1 MKKKIFKTICTLSFA
16 ALGLIASSGAQSAHA
31 ESVNNY
37 IANNNIGHAKIT
49 SAVWSGFPKN
59 SYRHSGRPEGVVV
72 HETANPSSTIY
83 NEIAYMK
90 RNYNAAFVHS
100 FVDSSRI
107 INIANTKY
115 LAWGAGPI
123 ANARF
128 VQFEQ
133 VRVHSKTAFAK
144 EMANSAYYT
153 AYLLKQYGLKPNDAA
168 YDGKGTVWSHDA
180 VSRYL
185 GGTDHTDPK
194 AYFASAGKTY
204 FGTSYTFAQFYQLVK
219 TNYNNLTSSAHTA
232 TDSYDK
238 VSYKSANDTASLS
251 KNYKSYRLY
260 NHVKNS
266 RANVKSYSWNSV
278 SAKNGKKVYI
288 DNIARK
294 DSGKYAWYRIRFAKS
309 STAKKYWVY
318 EKALNVT
325 ADNTEDITNEDVATV
340 SQYTNSNVTSSAVSD
355 SSTSE
360 SANSSS
366 DNSANASANS
376 TSTSI
381 DSSN

>member
-1 MKKKIFKTICTLSFA
+1 MKKNIIKTICTLSFA
-16 ALGLIASSGAQSAHA
+16 ALGLIATGAQSAHA
-31 ESVNNY
+31 QSVNSY

-49 SAVWSGFPKN
+49 SAIWGGFPKN
-59 SYRHSGRPEGVVV
+59 NYRHSGKPEGVVV

-90 RNYNAAFVHS
+90 RNYNSAFVHS

-107 INIANTKY
+107 INIANTNY
-115 LAWGAGPI
+115 LAWGAGPV

-133 VRVHSKTAFAK
+133 VRVHSKSAFAK

-153 AYLLKQYGLKPNDAA
+153 AYLLHQYGLKPNDAA

-204 FGTSYTFAQFYQLVK
+204 FGASYTFAQFYQLVK
-219 TNYNNLTSSAHTA
+219 TNYNNLTDDAHTA
-232 TDSYDK
+232 ATNYDK
-238 VSYKSANDTASLS
+238 VSYKSVNDTSSLG
-251 KNYKSYRLY
+251 KDYKSYRLY

-266 RANVKSYSWNSV
+266 RANVKSYSWSSV
-278 SAKNGKKVYI
+278 KPKVGKKVYI
-288 DNIARK
+288 DNIGRK
-294 DSGKYAWYRIRFAKS
+294 DSGKYSWYRIRFSKS
-309 STAKKYWVY
+309 SNAKKYWVY
-318 EKALNVT
+318 EKALDVT
-325 ADNTEDITNEDVATV
+325 PSEDDNDITDEVTV
-340 SQYTNSNVTSSAVSD
+340 PNQSSAKVASSSND
-355 SSTSE
+355 DNADTNVSSTS
-360 SANSSS
+360 A
-366 DNSANASANS
+366 
-376 TSTSI
+376 TS
-381 DSSN
+381 NN